1 MIYSE
6 FYSELGKL
14 LYAVADIDGFI
25 SQKEKRKLKEIVRRE
40 LVPEEKHADDYGNDA
55 AFYTEM
61 EFDFLDEN
69 MSNPEAAFE
78 SFIDF
83 VSEHHTAFDEKMK
96 NVCIRIAK
104 ELAYEYR
111 ATNKKEKQLIEKL
124 RMELDKIT
132 FNRTA
137 HDNDLL

>member
-25 SQKEKRKLKEIVRRE
+25 SQKEKRKLQEIVRRE

-55 AFYTEM
+55 AFYTEI

-69 MSNPEAAFE
+69 MSTEAAFE

-111 ATNKKEKQLIEKL
+111 ATNKKEKQLIDKL
-124 RMELDKIT
+124 TEEIGKIIVKKT
-132 FNRTA
+132 V
-137 HDNDLL
+137 